1 MKILLFI
8 SLFIV
13 SSLVRP
19 FPSFFGTLPPTAP
32 CDIIPELNKKIIV
45 FVDSKM
51 NKKVGAGECW
61 DLAAQALN
69 SVNANWDKNFGFGK
83 EIDVKKDCVF
93 PGDIIQFTN
102 VKIEYSEGTTTFNE
116 EMAQHTAIIYKVK
129 ATGDFVMADQNTTK
143 NGRKVGLSPLNL
155 KNIKKGKFQIFRP
168 VN

>member
-1 MKILLFI
+1 
-8 SLFIV
+8 
-13 SSLVRP
+13 
-19 FPSFFGTLPPTAP
+19 
-32 CDIIPELNKKIIV
+32 
-45 FVDSKM
+45 M

-102 VKIEYSEGTTTFNE
+102 VKIEYSEGNTTFNE